1 MRARAGEGGK
11 EEEEADVETWFP
23 APAGAGNAMKN
34 SLIRQNSAIL
44 WDSVEWTRSAKRPG
58 DSTLSIVRGFGDQ
71 GEVLWDSP
79 SGAGV
84 RGEQNHR
91 RSANHSF
98 LDPASAAFLGR
109 THAFTVP
116 LRPPSLGAPPNPLTS
131 NPNRPHVKRLQTP
144 SDLTFNPKTS
154 HTKSQPC
161 SHQCVQVLVSLQ
173 KITPSNLQ
181 SFQVFLFKVSRGFSC
196 ICKLTDSQNNG
207 MM

>member
-91 RSANHSF
+91 RSANHSS
-98 LDPASAAFLGR
+98 LHPASAAFLGR

-116 LRPPSLGAPPNPLTS
+116 LQPPSLGAPPIHSRQIPTVHTSSAFKPHPISHSIPKPLTR
-131 NPNRPHVKRLQTP
+131 NPNRAHISACKSLSAFRKSLRQI
-144 SDLTFNPKTS
+144 FNPFKCFFS
-154 HTKSQPC
+154 KSQE
-161 SHQCVQVLVSLQ
+161 
-173 KITPSNLQ
+173 T
-181 SFQVFLFKVSRGFSC
+181 SRAFV
-196 ICKLTDSQNNG
+196 N
-207 MM
+207 